1 METINLSNKIQAHP
15 NTNGGRAIKTA
26 YEMLQNKDTLFL
38 GCTIFRGLGLNVGIL
53 NHKSVV
59 LQNKT
64 VLNGGL
70 ESPLLIAKI
79 L

>member
-1 METINLSNKIQAHP
+1 METITLTNKIQAHP

-38 GCTIFRGLGLNVGIL
+38 GCTIFKGLGLNVGIL
-53 NHKSVV
+53 NHKNVV

-64 VLNGGL
+64 TVNGGL
-70 ESPLLIAKI
+70 QTPLIVAKI